1 LVTIPIT
8 KPTER
13 SLLME
18 VDLTKITSEGNKII
32 EEFVKKRGLEG
43 AMVVSA
49 DGFDLASYFTTS
61 SIEPDLL
68 AANVASIQ
76 LASEDLSNQNNK
88 GQVSQVIIAAEEG
101 EIAIKTLSVGAL
113 VLVAPK
119 NYKMGLLLI
128 ALRELEKQLV

>member
-1 LVTIPIT
+1 
-8 KPTER
+8 
-13 SLLME
+13 ME

-32 EEFVKKRGLEG
+32 EAFVKKRGLEG

-49 DGFDLASYFTTS
+49 DGFDLASYFATNT
-61 SIEPDLL
+61 IEPDLL

>member
-1 LVTIPIT
+1 
-8 KPTER
+8 
-13 SLLME
+13 ME

>member
-1 LVTIPIT
+1 
-8 KPTER
+8 
-13 SLLME
+13 ME

-49 DGFDLASYFTTS
+49 DGFDLASYFATS

>member
-1 LVTIPIT
+1 MVTIPIT